1 MAKNRLVD
9 TSIIVDYLR
18 GNKKAASFLNSQN
31 PVVVSTI
38 TAAEIYQGAESK
50 KELSILKKL
59 INRFKVVPINANICQ
74 LALTLLEKY
83 TLSHHL
89 LILDSLI
96 AATVIEN
103 KLTLVTG
110 NYKHFSMIKKLQ
122 TQKWLQSKDSEN

>member
-1 MAKNRLVD
+1 MAKNYLVD

-18 GNKKAASFLNSQN
+18 GSKKAASFLNLQN
-31 PVVVSTI
+31 PIIISVI
-38 TAAEIYQGAESK
+38 TATEIYQGAKNK
-50 KELSILKKL
+50 KELNILKEL
-59 INRFKVVPINANICQ
+59 INRFKVIPINVNICQ
-74 LALTLLEKY
+74 LALTLLENY

-96 AATVIEN
+96 AATVIKN

-122 TQKWLQSKDSEN
+122 VQKWSQEKI

>member
-1 MAKNRLVD
+1 VAKNYLVD
-9 TSIIVDYLR
+9 TSVIVDYLR
-18 GNKKAASFLNSQN
+18 GSKKAASFLNSQN
-31 PVVVSTI
+31 SVIISII
-38 TAAEIYQGAESK
+38 TAAEIYQEAKNK
-50 KELSILKKL
+50 KELNILKNL
-59 INRFKVVPINANICQ
+59 INRFKIVPLNANTCQ

-122 TQKWLQSKDSEN
+122 IQKWSQEKI

>member
-1 MAKNRLVD
+1 VAKNYLVD

-18 GNKKAASFLNSQN
+18 GSKKAASFLNLQN
-31 PVVVSTI
+31 PIIISVI
-38 TAAEIYQGAESK
+38 TATEIYQGAKNK
-50 KELSILKKL
+50 KELNILKEL
-59 INRFKVVPINANICQ
+59 INRFKVIPINVNICQ
-74 LALTLLEKY
+74 LALTLLENY

-96 AATVIEN
+96 AATVIKN

-122 TQKWLQSKDSEN
+122 VQKWSQEKI